1 MATSPAKIVLSR
13 SQDIPFNKLVL
24 SQANVRKVK
33 AGVSIADLAEDI
45 VNRTLLHGLPVR
57 PRLDAEGKETGIY
70 EVTPGG
76 RRYRALELL
85 VKQKRL
91 SRTAPIPCV
100 IRTGGLG
107 EEDSLAENLQR
118 VALHPLDQFRTF
130 QTLRDKGLSEEDIA
144 ARFFIT
150 PAVVKQRLRLASV
163 SPRLLDLYAEDGM
176 TLELVMAFSV
186 SSDHEHQE
194 QVWASLTQPWQR
206 EAHHIRRA
214 LTADSI
220 PAHDKRAQL
229 VGLDAYV
236 AAGGPVMRDLFTPD
250 DGGWLGDVPLLE
262 RLAAEK
268 LAKAA
273 ETVMEEGWKWI
284 EVETDFLYGHTAGQR
299 RLRGEVIARTEQE
312 EARYAELQDEY
323 DRLAREHDDDGEISE
338 EVDQRLT
345 AITGEIAVLEQRP
358 VRYDPEEIARAG
370 CYVSIG
376 SDGQLRVERGYV
388 RPEDEPLVE
397 EPVAPDADLA
407 EEDVDAEGARIP
419 AAAHVVHTGGSVSQE
434 PEPEDE
440 GLKPLPER
448 LVMELTAFR
457 TLALRDALAQ
467 DPDTA
472 FIAALHLLCL
482 QLFYYRSSNSCLQIT
497 ARSPG
502 FMAEP
507 PGLADSI
514 PAQSI
519 TARHENWEGQLP
531 DDPRDL
537 WDALVGF
544 DADSRAALF
553 AHCVGLT
560 VHAVQSSGVYGPE
573 SRHHADRLASAVN
586 LDMAVVGWVPTALNY
601 LGRVTKA
608 RILEAVVEAKGE
620 AAARQIDHLR
630 KPDMAV
636 QAELMLAGTNWLPA
650 LLRTP
655 EQEMAALE
663 EGAGTVTKPVTEAR
677 PDDVVPSVEEPQAAE
692 QSIAAE

>member
-1 MATSPAKIVLSR
+1 MAANTAKIVLSR

-45 VNRTLLHGLPVR
+45 ANRTLLHGLPVR

-70 EVTPGG
+70 EVAPGG

-85 VKQKRL
+85 VKRKRL

-163 SPRLLDLYAEDGM
+163 SPKLLDLYAEDGM
-176 TLELVMAFSV
+176 TLEMVMAFSV
-186 SSDHEHQE
+186 SSNHEHQE

-206 EAHHIRRA
+206 EPYHIRRA
-214 LTADSI
+214 LTAGSI
-220 PAHDKRAQL
+220 PAHDKRAQF

-262 RLAAEK
+262 RLAADK

-273 ETVMEEGWKWI
+273 ETVMEEGWKWM
-284 EVETDFLYGHTAGQR
+284 EVDTDFLYGHAAGQR
-299 RLRGEVIARTEQE
+299 RLRGEVIARTAQE
-312 EARYAELQDEY
+312 EACYAALQDEY
-323 DRLAREHDDDGEISE
+323 DRLAQEHDDDGEISE

-345 AITGEIAVLEQRP
+345 AISGEIAVLEQRP

-376 SDGQLRVERGYV
+376 SDGLLRVERGYV
-388 RPEDEPLVE
+388 RPEDEPRVE
-397 EPVAPDADLA
+397 EPAPPQASPA
-407 EEDVDAEGARIP
+407 EEGGDAEGSRIP
-419 AAAHVVHTGGSVSQE
+419 AVAHVAHTGGSVSQE

-448 LVMELTAFR
+448 LVMELTAYR
-457 TLALRDALAQ
+457 TLALRDALAR

-482 QLFYYRSSNSCLQIT
+482 QLFYHRSANSCLQIT

-514 PAQSI
+514 PARSI
-519 TARHENWEGQLP
+519 NARHENWGEQLP
-531 DDPRDL
+531 QDPRDL

-553 AHCVGLT
+553 AHCVGQT
-560 VHAVQSSGVYGPE
+560 VHAVQSSGEYGPE
-573 SRHHADRLASAVN
+573 SRHHADRLASAVQ
-586 LDMAVVGWVPTALNY
+586 LDMAVLGWAPTALNY

-608 RILEAVVEAKGE
+608 RILEAVTEAKGE

-636 QAELMLAGTNWLPA
+636 QAELMLAGSNWLPA

-655 EQEMAALE
+655 GQVMAAP
-663 EGAGTVTKPVTEAR
+663 EGETNPVKQPAADIEPENTVPVE
-677 PDDVVPSVEEPQAAE
+677 DPQEVA